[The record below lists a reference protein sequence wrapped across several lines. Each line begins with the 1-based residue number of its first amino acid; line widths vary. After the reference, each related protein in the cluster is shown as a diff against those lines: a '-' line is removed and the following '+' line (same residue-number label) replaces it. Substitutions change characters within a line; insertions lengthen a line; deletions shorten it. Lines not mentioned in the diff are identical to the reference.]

1 MADVA
6 VVGLGRLG
14 LPLAALL
21 SASGLEVIGIDI
33 DLDVVR
39 AVNARRVPERIF
51 EPGLQEMLRRA
62 ETLVVTA
69 EIAEAIDA
77 PISIILLPTPSTED
91 GSFSL
96 EPILNVCRGLGA
108 ALRERPDR
116 HVVVVSST
124 VSPGSCSGPIAETL
138 EEASGRKLGAGL
150 GLCYSPETVALGNV
164 LVGFLEPDFIVIGES
179 DFDAGWEVAE
189 LYRQLCGF
197 PSIRHM
203 SLVNAEI
210 VKMALNCYVAMKIT
224 FANELAELCEKF
236 CGADADVV
244 THALGLDS
252 RISGKCLKG
261 ATAYGGLC
269 FPRDTGALTHTAES
283 VGMRSLLMGAV
294 TAANRWQMRRLILLI
309 ENCVGLFGVKT
320 VGVLGLAFKPDT
332 NVTMGSVGMFLVDML
347 GKDKTLAYD
356 PLVAIGQSLQSAQE
370 CVDRSGVIVITTP
383 HPEFADIHAR
393 RKQIVIDCWR
403 VLDKDKV
410 EAAGAEYVGIGM
422 GEGNVK

>member
-1 MADVA
+1 
-6 VVGLGRLG
+6 
-14 LPLAALL
+14 
-21 SASGLEVIGIDI
+21 
-33 DLDVVR
+33 
-39 AVNARRVPERIF
+39 
-51 EPGLQEMLRRA
+51 
-62 ETLVVTA
+62 
-69 EIAEAIDA
+69 
-77 PISIILLPTPSTED
+77 
-91 GSFSL
+91 
-96 EPILNVCRGLGA
+96 
-108 ALRERPDR
+108 
-116 HVVVVSST
+116 
-124 VSPGSCSGPIAETL
+124 
-138 EEASGRKLGAGL
+138 
-150 GLCYSPETVALGNV
+150 
-164 LVGFLEPDFIVIGES
+164 VIGES

-320 VGVLGLAFKPDT
+320 VGVLGLAFKPGT
-332 NVTMGSVGMFLVDML
+332 NVMRGSVGEALLQQPKLAESVIAFDPVVQVEQSVRTGQACADRADLVVVTVPC
-347 GKDKTLAYD
+347 KEFKA
-356 PLVAIGQSLQSAQE
+356 LVFHPGQ
-370 CVDRSGVIVITTP
+370 T
-383 HPEFADIHAR
+383 
-393 RKQIVIDCWR
+393 VIDCWR
-403 VLDKDKV
+403 IYNGERLR
-410 EAAGAEYVGIGM
+410 EAGVNYIGIGW
-422 GEGNVK
+422 GPK